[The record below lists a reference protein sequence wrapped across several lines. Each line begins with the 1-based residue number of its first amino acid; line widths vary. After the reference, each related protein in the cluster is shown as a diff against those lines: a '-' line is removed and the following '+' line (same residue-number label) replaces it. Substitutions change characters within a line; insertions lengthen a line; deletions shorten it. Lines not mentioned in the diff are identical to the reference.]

1 MKPRSRGRLRWALTS
16 LLDEELD
23 RGLAPV
29 PPSLFGSDAYIFFG
43 VAFDVEV
50 PFWLLHGRGI
60 ARWGT
65 I

>member
-1 MKPRSRGRLRWALTS
+1 MKPGSKGRPKWALTS

-23 RGLAPV
+23 RGLAPLPTNPFV
-29 PPSLFGSDAYIFFG
+29 SDAYIFFR